1 MSRRLVLAIGAALVF
16 LMLAILEVF
25 MVSADT
31 VIQGGAL
38 R

>member
-1 MSRRLVLAIGAALVF
+1 MSRRLVLALGAALVF

-25 MVSADT
+25 MVNAEPL
-31 VIQGGAL
+31 IQGGAL

>member
-1 MSRRLVLAIGAALVF
+1 MSRRIVLAIGAALVF
-16 LMLAILEVF
+16 FMLAILEVF
-25 MVSADT
+25 MVNADT

>member
-16 LMLAILEVF
+16 LMLAILEAF
-25 MVSADT
+25 MVNADT

>member
-1 MSRRLVLAIGAALVF
+1 MSHRLVLAIGAALVF

-25 MVSADT
+25 MVNADT
-31 VIQGGAL
+31 LIQGGAL

>member
-25 MVSADT
+25 IVNADT
-31 VIQGGAL
+31 LIQGGAL

>member
-1 MSRRLVLAIGAALVF
+1 MSRRIVLVIGAALLF

-25 MVSADT
+25 MVNAGT
-31 VIQGGAL
+31 LIQGGAL

>member
-1 MSRRLVLAIGAALVF
+1 MSRRLVLALGAALVF

-25 MVSADT
+25 MVNADT

>member
-16 LMLAILEVF
+16 LTLAILEVF
-25 MVSADT
+25 MVNADT
-31 VIQGGAL
+31 LIQGGAL

>member
-16 LMLAILEVF
+16 FMLAILEVF
-25 MVSADT
+25 MVNADT
-31 VIQGGAL
+31 VTQGGAL